1 MPIVMMHGS
10 GHTTISGG
18 SVTPNSRLCLSLVV
32 FFCINPPFGFVA
44 MIFSILSRM
53 VASTD
58 YEGAR
63 MRGQISMFISIAG
76 IIVSVVGLLVFVMIF
91 YTKDT

>member
-10 GHTTISGG
+10 GHTTISGA
-18 SVTPNSRLCLSLVV
+18 SVTPNSRICLSLVV
-32 FFCINPPFGFVA
+32 FFCINPVFGIVA
-44 MIFSILSRM
+44 VVFSIMSRM

-63 MRGQISMFISIAG
+63 VKGQIAMFISVAG
-76 IIVSVVGLLVFVMIF
+76 IIVSVVGVLIFVMIF

>member
-1 MPIVMMHGS
+1 MLLDFIIINYYYQYYLHHHWCSQWTRYDHLTSSSYVAGIVA
-10 GHTTISGG
+10 
-18 SVTPNSRLCLSLVV
+18 V
-32 FFCINPPFGFVA
+32 
-44 MIFSILSRM
+44 IFSIMSRM

-63 MRGQISMFISIAG
+63 VKGQIAMFISVAG
-76 IIVSVVGLLVFVMIF
+76 IIVSVVGVLIFVMIF

>member
-1 MPIVMMHGS
+1 M
-10 GHTTISGG
+10 
-18 SVTPNSRLCLSLVV
+18 
-32 FFCINPPFGFVA
+32 
-44 MIFSILSRM
+44 SRM

-63 MRGQISMFISIAG
+63 VKGQIAMFISVAG
-76 IIVSVVGLLVFVMIF
+76 IIVSVVGVLIFVMIF